1 MQRDLRALRPFHY
14 NGTSY
19 TTGQLF
25 TAYEPHASYLIA
37 RGLAEEVS
45 IAPGTPVTTPV
56 QSAQVIE
63 GETKELKTTRKRK

>member
-25 TAYEPHASYLIA
+25 TAYDPHASYLIG

-45 IAPGTPVTTPV
+45 IAPGTPVTTPI
-56 QSAQVIE
+56 QSVSID
-63 GETKELKTTRKRK
+63 GETKELKRTRKRK